1 MNELERSLSSLPA
14 YEPDPNRAKRVREKC
29 HAALGKRAARRRVES
44 AVVLGASG
52 AYLAGVIRTAL
63 LLYGF

>member
-1 MNELERSLSSLPA
+1 MNELERSLSALPT
-14 YEPDPNRAKRVREKC
+14 YDPDRSRLNRVREDC
-29 HAALGKRAARRRVES
+29 RTALGQRSSRRRVES
-44 AVVLGASG
+44 TVVIGASG